1 MSFGWRGSGR
11 IHSNPAFWGVV
22 FGLIGLVLVIAGLV
36 SLADAVH
43 LNQLQRDG
51 VRVPA
56 LVTAART
63 ENRST
68 YRSSSTDY
76 YLKCQCTLPDGKAAT
91 REFNVGVE
99 VYARLGHDVEFA
111 PREAE
116 AIVLPDNGGWMLALD
131 VTDKLEHES
140 LLSWLLPLIGMG
152 SFAVSAAGFV
162 SWRKSR
168 RAAAAA

>member
-11 IHSNPAFWGVV
+11 IHDNPVFWGIV

-36 SLADAVH
+36 SLAEAVH

-56 LVTAART
+56 TVIAART
-63 ENRST
+63 DYRSG

-91 REFNVGVE
+91 QEFNVGAE
-99 VYARLGHDVEFA
+99 VYAQLGHDVEFA

-116 AIVLPDNGGWMLALD
+116 AIVLPDSSEWMLALD
-131 VTDKLEHES
+131 LTDKLEHET
-140 LLSWLLPLIGMG
+140 LLAWLLPLIGMAF
-152 SFAVSAAGFV
+152 FAVSAAGIV

-168 RAAAAA
+168 RATAAA